1 MRLYLP
7 GELTR
12 EYEGERDF
20 MGVPSMPASK
30 RIIVTL
36 SEILL
41 SEVDQVTCLENK
53 NRSDLVREA
62 LQFYV
67 DKRKREVLVEQ
78 MKNGYLE
85 MARINLTLACELFN
99 LDEEVQEGW
108 LRTSAEWIWR

>member
-1 MRLYLP
+1 
-7 GELTR
+7 
-12 EYEGERDF
+12 

-36 SEILL
+36 SEMLL

-99 LDEEVQEGW
+99 LDEELQEGW
-108 LRTSAEWIWR
+108 LGSRAEWIWR